1 MRLSPAPAAQTSV
14 FRKSSYS
21 SVQNCLEFA
30 DLPGGAAVRDSKHP
44 ELRPLTVSHAE
55 WAGFVSAVK
64 QGRL

>member
-1 MRLSPAPAAQTSV
+1 MRLSPAPAFPALV

-30 DLPGGAAVRDSKHP
+30 DLPGGAAIRDSKHP
-44 ELRPLTVSHAE
+44 EHRPLAVPNVE
-55 WAGFVSAVK
+55 WAGFVGAVK